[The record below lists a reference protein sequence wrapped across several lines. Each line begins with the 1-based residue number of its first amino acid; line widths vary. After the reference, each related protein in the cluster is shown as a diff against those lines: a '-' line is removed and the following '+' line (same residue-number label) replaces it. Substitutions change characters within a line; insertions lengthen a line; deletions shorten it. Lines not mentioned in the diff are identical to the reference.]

1 MGIVAKVNR
10 ARNVPCKMK
19 IVTLGF
25 VDTNVIL
32 RDVRTAV
39 SPGKT
44 VSSGKVTSP
53 PLVSNAIVM
62 HK

>member
-1 MGIVAKVNR
+1 MGIVAKVNQE
-10 ARNVPCKMK
+10 RNVPCKMK
-19 IVTLGF
+19 IVTLDF

-39 SPGKT
+39 SPEKT
-44 VSSGKVTSP
+44 VSSGEVASP